1 MNGELRQDE
10 LVDLMRNKTTNQA
23 QNHSLQEQQK
33 ETLAM
38 LMEARLGEIE
48 RLQDARD
55 AVRLEI
61 LKVKKDGGEDTSAQ
75 AGQKFAVAN
84 LTFRGCCGIH
94 LANFQ
99 SLQAFGH
106 LGSYRLRYD
115 GEDVS

>member
-75 AGQKFAVAN
+75 AGQRFAVAN
-84 LTFRGCCGIH
+84 LTFRGSCGIR

-99 SLQAFGH
+99 SLQALGH
-106 LGSYRLRYD
+106 LG
-115 GEDVS
+115 

>member
-10 LVDLMRNKTTNQA
+10 LVDLMRSKTTNQA

-75 AGQKFAVAN
+75 ARQQFAVVN
-84 LTFRGCCGIH
+84 LTFGGCCGIP
-94 LANFQ
+94 LAK
-99 SLQAFGH
+99 LQLPQALGH
-106 LGSYRLRYD
+106 LGS
-115 GEDVS
+115 